1 MELPDLVSLCVI
13 DTTLKDATTMFMSC
27 DLNAILGNGIID
39 ELIISKRNLS
49 YT

>member
-1 MELPDLVSLCVI
+1 MELPDLFSLCVI

-27 DLNAILGNGIID
+27 DFDAIFGNGIID
-39 ELIISKRNLS
+39 ELIISKRDLC